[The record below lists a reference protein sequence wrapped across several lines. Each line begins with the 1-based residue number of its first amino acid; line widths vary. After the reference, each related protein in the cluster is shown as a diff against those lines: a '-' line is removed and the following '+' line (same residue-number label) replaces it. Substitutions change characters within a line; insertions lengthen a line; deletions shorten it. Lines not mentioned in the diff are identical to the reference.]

1 MRERSTK
8 DSSFPHWVALG
19 SLVVVLAL
27 FFSNTVPALRER
39 QSLHELQARLIDLRG
54 QYERAIAQTAKQARL
69 GHSTSLGHS
78 ARVGHSGGLDE
89 PFDLQALLVAI
100 DEQNATPLELWQRYQ
115 STEAKESPRG
125 AK

>member
-78 ARVGHSGGLDE
+78 GGLDE